1 MLGRKLE
8 KQIEQLNELIQKA
21 NLQEISYL
29 LGNKKELFF
38 RNVLAGIGRGIGI
51 GIGFTIITAV
61 IIYFLQRLVRLNI
74 PIIGEYVADI
84 IEIVKQNKLY

>member
-1 MLGRKLE
+1 MLRRKLE
-8 KQIEQLNELIQKA
+8 KRIEQLNDLIQKA

-84 IEIVKQNKLY
+84 VEIVKQNKLY